1 MSQSQQ
7 PVYSVASQT
16 WILRLRVE
24 FVTASSTF
32 WWGFLWK

>member
-16 WILRLRVE
+16 WILFESGICHSFKHFYLN
-24 FVTASSTF
+24 
-32 WWGFLWK
+32 KKPH